1 MKKSIK
7 SVLVLVCICAA
18 VALLMALTN
27 FITAPIIKRNE
38 DKNANAALLEV
49 FPNGGSFEKVDISSY
64 TLPATVT
71 EVYRAEVGGY
81 VVKLTT
87 TGYAPGMVLMCG
99 VSADGKIVGTK
110 LISSGETPSIGGAAV
125 GGFAEAVLGKDLDSI
140 DGVDTVS
147 GATKT
152 TTAYRSAVKDALN
165 TAVILGGGSVDIRTE
180 EEILRD
186 NLNAALPQGEGN
198 FERYFFVE
206 VIEGVDAIY
215 LADNETGAVCVIGE
229 KFIGI
234 DASGQVLTEC
244 SAEDAQT
251 VQNAMAAVNATTY
264 PDFDLTAYEGLPS
277 QLVSAKRTAT
287 GNYVIEIK
295 AEGYGIKMVG
305 KKYHHASGEY
315 IYILVSMTAEGRII
329 DCLTLSQKES
339 DGIGSAC
346 EDPSFYGQFVGK
358 TEENYDDIDAISG
371 ATLTTDGYKEAINL
385 AFQSVKIFEEG
396 NQE

>member
-49 FPNGGSFEKVDISSY
+49 FPNGGSFETVDISSY

-71 EVYRAEVGGY
+71 QAYRAEKGGY
-81 VVKLTT
+81 VVKMTT
-87 TGYAPGMVLMCG
+87 TGYASGMVLMCG

-110 LISSGETPSIGGAAV
+110 LISSGETPSIGGAAA
-125 GGFAEAVLGKDLDSI
+125 GSFAEAVLGKDLDSI
-140 DGVDTVS
+140 DGVDTVA

-165 TAVILGGGSVDIRTE
+165 AAVILGGGSVDIRTE

-186 NLNAALPQGEGN
+186 NLNAALPQGEGH

-215 LADNETGAVCVIGE
+215 LADNDAGAVCVIGE
-229 KFIGI
+229 RFIGI
-234 DASGQVLTEC
+234 NASGQVLTEC

-251 VQNAMAAVNATTY
+251 VQNAMAAVNATTTT
-264 PDFDLTAYEGLPS
+264 PLDLTAYEGLS
-277 QLVSAKRTAT
+277 RLLVSAKRTET
-287 GNYVIEIK
+287 GNYIMEIK
-295 AEGYGIKMVG
+295 AAGYGIQMEDEE
-305 KKYHHASGEY
+305 YSHASGEY
-315 IYILVSMTAEGRII
+315 IYIRVSMTAEGRII

-346 EDPSFYGQFVGK
+346 ADRTFYGQFVGK

-371 ATLTTDGYKEAINL
+371 ATYTTDGYKEAIL
-385 AFQSVKIFEEG
+385 RAFRSVKIFEGG

>member
-49 FPNGGSFEKVDISSY
+49 FPNGGSFETVDISSY

-71 EVYRAEVGGY
+71 QAYRAEKGGY
-81 VVKLTT
+81 VIQLST

-110 LISSGETPSIGGAAV
+110 LISSGETPSIGGAAA
-125 GGFAEAVLGKDLDSI
+125 GSFAEAVLGKDLDSI
-140 DGVDTVS
+140 DGVDTVA

-165 TAVILGGGSVDIRTE
+165 AAVILGGGSVDIRTE

-186 NLNAALPQGEGN
+186 NLNAALPQGEGH

-215 LADNETGAVCVIGE
+215 LADNDAGAVCVIGE
-229 KFIGI
+229 QFIGI
-234 DASGQVLTEC
+234 NASGQVLTEC

-251 VQNAMAAVNATTY
+251 VQNAMAAVNATTTT
-264 PDFDLTAYEGLPS
+264 DLDLTKYEGLS
-277 QLVSAKRTAT
+277 RLLVSAKRTET
-287 GNYVIEIK
+287 GNYIMEIK
-295 AEGYGIKMVG
+295 AAGYGIQMEDEE
-305 KKYHHASGEY
+305 YSHASGEY
-315 IYILVSMTAEGRII
+315 IYIRVSMTAEGRII

-346 EDPSFYGQFVGK
+346 ADRTFYGQFVGK

-371 ATLTTDGYKEAINL
+371 ATYTTNGYKEAIL
-385 AFQSVKIFEEG
+385 RAFRSVKIFEGG